1 MTNRTKIFRP
11 RTVAAAAGIAV
22 AGATMS
28 VAAAAPA
35 KAATELPT
43 VLQKIRY
50 CESGND
56 YTAQNSSSSA
66 SGAYQFLTSTW
77 QSLSASAGYATA
89 ASAPAS
95 VQDAAALELYNE
107 AGTSPWAASQSCWGS
122 LTSVPSS
129 TTTSSS
135 SSTSSSSTSSSS
147 TSSSTSS
154 TSSSSGSTSSS
165 SSSTRSARYAKAG
178 KIPAKAGHGVNKS
191 TKPGRHGHHQLRGA
205 HHVAALHR

>member
-135 SSTSSSSTSSSS
+135 SSTSSSTSSSS
-147 TSSSTSS
+147 TASSTSS

-205 HHVAALHR
+205 HHAAALHR